1 MSEGPGDSRA
11 RNVDPFEA
19 PDDYAEQW
27 RGRRLGVF
35 LVSLGLIA
43 LVAILFIFAF

>member
-1 MSEGPGDSRA
+1 MSEGPGETRA
-11 RNVDPFEA
+11 RNVDPFDG
-19 PDDYAEQW
+19 PDDYADQW